1 MSFFI
6 PCAVSCCET
15 GYRFFYIQSFINK
28 KKLHPYSEW
37 SFVFNVVS
45 EGLVIAND
53 HSVAFTMDIDDGNF
67 LVFAQ

>member
-1 MSFFI
+1 MFYAGFCQLFLSII
-6 PCAVSCCET
+6 P
-15 GYRFFYIQSFINK
+15 I

>member
-1 MSFFI
+1 MRYPVAKQDTVFFI
-6 PCAVSCCET
+6 QV
-15 GYRFFYIQSFINK
+15 FVK
-28 KKLHPYSEW
+28 KKHHPNSEW
-37 SFVFNVVS
+37 SFVFDVVS

>member
-1 MSFFI
+1 MHGGVRGRGSNPPTYSI
-6 PCAVSCCET
+6 
-15 GYRFFYIQSFINK
+15 IQSFINK